1 MSPWRAH
8 AVRPRQW
15 PGMRVPQS
23 LRSGV
28 DAGPDCPDTM
38 FKVCGNTQP
47 TKKQTNRRN
56 DEFTSQCSD
65 KEASKPG
72 VDGAKS
78 SPRKCTVPVVRFVIV
93 CGAPVSSARVESYLD
108 NAEGN
113 GPQDCSKRLMDR
125 LHYLTKKELDA
136 QNYQHVTQLLHLVQ
150 VIAGFTDFD
159 EGLPVLLDNKLPDMI
174 RRRAMLTIL
183 AVPLAKFL
191 CETKADF
198 GLRLEAGRTLNVL
211 LQGITSSIRHEYKA
225 SPGMKAVM
233 KNLAALIQGA
243 GDFELQITTLEALF
257 RMMSRTDRGTVAREW
272 FPDPAVN
279 SAMLHIRD
287 SDFETLHQPAD
298 DNLTDFWVDFNT
310 SSHSI
315 SLFVVDKNNTDQDE
329 ADGWETVVIKSP
341 DVKFYMLSEC
351 MGDIRLEM
359 VLLRPACDISEVCA
373 ESNRD
378 KTAIFVL
385 KKSPDISRALDLSLG
400 KGKERQKVCAE
411 FYNDTLDVGYADDVG
426 LSRSIPC
433 RSCGVDNTMSAEALQ
448 LDTWAGQN
456 DMILNGKKS
465 QQLQICFSRNI
476 PVPPPL
482 SLGGELVPVT
492 TTAKGLGFTFDST
505 LSWQAHVK
513 SAVSKASSRLH
524 YLRLLTKQGMSVADL
539 VQVYLSLIRPILE
552 YGHVLLVG
560 CSDELSTSM
569 ERVQKRAVRI
579 ISLGGK
585 RTVPK
590 LPSLKERREAAALKL
605 FTAMIKPEHPLH
617 DLVPPQRSTATGP
630 TLSDLTME
638 AVVKPALVS
647 SFSQPHVSVAGTPVR
662 FSTCAAADSSVMED
676 DDIQSQLGKPPQPRT
691 GQKHVST
698 KGKVSVPAQ
707 TMASHFTSPVQVSG
721 SSAKPDKQKT
731 ENQCSVTSSTPRT
744 PVGKNTGAVQ
754 KKKVKTPLQM
764 VTSGQVSSSQ
774 RSGVKVSV
782 PLTFIRLGSS
792 QERRQ
797 QTEPDRSNTNDDT
810 DEVVPSSC
818 PMEDNMAVPDSQIS
832 QTENNASE
840 ATRDNADSIE
850 AIDPDQALYI
860 KARLR
865 ASDSPALST
874 VTERT
879 ESSRASTH
887 SPPSAKQ
894 RTAIS
899 MEPISEEQILPAKN
913 DKVSKQQKDKT
924 AKPPKKKAKVS
935 GTEVPSSQAEVE
947 PVRRRPRRAAAQA
960 ALSQFQHLSQ
970 DVVIPDSQPIE
981 PLPKPGKGRGM
992 AAGAKKTSTSIQ
1004 ARGTQRSPYDFCGRD
1019 DIPLEGRTDETSM
1032 ETVIPDSQPSQP
1044 PVSRRQDGKDQSKLG
1059 MKKTEGLSS
1068 RNQGKQK
1075 TQSQVKKAPRLA
1087 KSAYSPL
1094 SQDSAL
1100 DFKMTQRPSQ
1110 QPSGRK
1116 TMKENSAW
1124 DDFGSPRSIESMD
1137 SSIYDFKE
1145 DDQFSFQASG
1155 KQSSKAKPQ
1164 KNAPKGKASQKP
1176 KPRVPGKKKAQ
1187 GDSTSSCGAILKFFT
1202 SRNKKT
1208 PGGLSQEED
1217 NSPEGFRS
1225 TSDSDNRRST
1235 SPEEQKRSGHGAKE
1249 GKTGKKVTGGIGESH
1264 LEINYMEDNFG
1275 FDFDEVEQPKAAPKA
1290 KKNENKQSKH
1300 NSAVLSDSDAPLKKK
1315 PRKKPT
1321 GEEGVIET
1329 QMEDEESDVELMR
1342 EADVPSP
1349 MVTGFFPSP
1358 PEEDRNG
1365 EREDKDDRKET
1376 TISFSKETFY
1386 GSNKKQKLPSSTSIS
1401 KQSKVSDSRKVQKE
1415 KEEMLEKVTK
1425 LAEKYTKKMQEREEA
1440 RARQPSDSVHI
1451 EEYQSQPVQ
1460 DMSPSL
1466 ESDSTRRPASH
1477 SASTSPKESDAYG
1490 VDDGKKVQQG
1500 PSIFDTTDEDDSRTE
1515 RSWLLS
1521 KSKQKPKPQ
1530 INHQYGKD
1538 KMTSKPK
1545 LHWDH
1550 ETESTTSSWT
1560 PYNAREKATQ
1570 KERMKPK
1577 KGGKANK
1584 QPKKAGKGASHE
1596 DPPDTFGFE
1605 DDSLPS
1611 LEIERTKTFTTASS
1625 WAEEKGEMAA
1635 KKKRGRRVR
1644 SDKQVY
1650 KEDSDS
1656 DIDND
1661 NYDNLKHKASTP
1673 KSPVD
1678 KRRKSKSSASHSN
1691 SHITASDKETLESWN
1706 KEEHM
1711 KVSKQMATSRRF
1723 LDAVHVEI
1731 FKTPKQ
1737 PTAHRNA
1744 APHKKKGYKELKVNV
1759 NKTPTPK
1766 ALKSGSGKEMA
1777 KAKSSR
1783 GLDLNSS
1790 FDPDRWVDSDVP
1802 GFLSD
1807 SQSDGQS
1814 GYLSESSVVPGF
1826 LSGNESGFLTEE
1838 DNEVVHNE
1846 LSSILPSGTCL
1857 ASSNVTEDNV
1867 PASPCLSVI
1876 THISSVKSHFTG
1888 SHKASD
1894 KMSISY
1900 EADEEDHADGKS
1912 TSPSTTVRPS
1922 ASTLKRKYGSD
1933 SEDDDFPPVSLGL
1946 QDMGG
1951 GRITL
1956 HPMKTIKKSLPAPTL
1971 SLNTSEVSDGD
1982 LNMTG
1987 DSMEDSLTPPEDV
2000 GLGGVLNSFNAQIM
2014 KNIQHKKKQL
2024 DSFSRNTLKSTQ
2036 KEVKGLWKGQMGR
2049 RMRVQEDFKGNL
2061 LHELDF
2067 LEKEMANLQA
2077 CEEKALKLFEN
2088 QQKLLS
2094 TARITHEQRFRKIV
2108 QMEEDFHKT
2117 LAELDREQE
2126 QQQISLRENLCAKAQ
2141 EMSNNFLKNI
2151 QQEEMKNMR
2160 KVLHNM
2166 FL

>member
-1 MSPWRAH
+1 MP
-8 AVRPRQW
+8 VRK
-15 PGMRVPQS
+15 VPPS
-23 LRSGV
+23 EVLESILFSG
-28 DAGPDCPDTM
+28 GS
-38 FKVCGNTQP
+38 
-47 TKKQTNRRN
+47 
-56 DEFTSQCSD
+56 ETSFFC
-65 KEASKPG
+65 
-72 VDGAKS
+72 
-78 SPRKCTVPVVRFVIV
+78 
-93 CGAPVSSARVESYLD
+93 RVESYLD

-174 RRRAMLTIL
+174 ELVFKKAVSESQKMGRVSEPIQMSMEQVMDTITSIAEYNMEGRRAMLTIL

-287 SDFETLHQPAD
+287 SDFETDCRKFLNILNKSLGAKRSVFSFPCKGAYLGTEKLQRPAD

-315 SLFVVDKNNTDQDE
+315 SLFVVDKNNADQDE

-400 KGKERQKVCAE
+400 KGKERQK
-411 FYNDTLDVGYADDVG
+411 
-426 LSRSIPC
+426 
-433 RSCGVDNTMSAEALQ
+433 
-448 LDTWAGQN
+448 
-456 DMILNGKKS
+456 
-465 QQLQICFSRNI
+465 
-476 PVPPPL
+476 
-482 SLGGELVPVT
+482 
-492 TTAKGLGFTFDST
+492 
-505 LSWQAHVK
+505 
-513 SAVSKASSRLH
+513 
-524 YLRLLTKQGMSVADL
+524 
-539 VQVYLSLIRPILE
+539 
-552 YGHVLLVG
+552 
-560 CSDELSTSM
+560 
-569 ERVQKRAVRI
+569 
-579 ISLGGK
+579 
-585 RTVPK
+585 
-590 LPSLKERREAAALKL
+590 
-605 FTAMIKPEHPLH
+605 
-617 DLVPPQRSTATGP
+617 
-630 TLSDLTME
+630 
-638 AVVKPALVS
+638 
-647 SFSQPHVSVAGTPVR
+647 PHVSVAGTPVR

-676 DDIQSQLGKPPQPRT
+676 DDIQSQLRKPPQPGT
-691 GQKHVST
+691 AQKHVST

-721 SSAKPDKQKT
+721 SSAKPADKQKT
-731 ENQCSVTSSTPRT
+731 ENHCSVTSSTPRT

-832 QTENNASE
+832 QTENNAPE
-840 ATRDNADSIE
+840 ATGDNADSIE

-913 DKVSKQQKDKT
+913 NKVSKQQKDKA

-935 GTEVPSSQAEVE
+935 GTEVPSSQPEVE

-992 AAGAKKTSTSIQ
+992 ATGAKKTSTSIQ
-1004 ARGTQRSPYDFCGRD
+1004 ASTQRSPYDFCGRD
-1019 DIPLEGRTDETSM
+1019 DMTLERRTDETSM

-1044 PVSRRQDGKDQSKLG
+1044 PVSKRQDGKDQSKWG

-1116 TMKENSAW
+1116 TMKEKSAW

-1145 DDQFSFQASG
+1145 DDQFSFQGSG

-1264 LEINYMEDNFG
+1264 LEKNYMEDNFG
-1275 FDFDEVEQPKAAPKA
+1275 FDFDEVEQPKAAPKT

-1321 GEEGVIET
+1321 EEESGSRSKGPLTDSTNTATKPKKNTTGSSKNNGGKGQRPKSKGGAKWRGVIET

-1342 EADVPSP
+1342 EADAPSP

-1440 RARQPSDSVHI
+1440 RARQPSDSVDI

-1466 ESDSTRRPASH
+1466 ESESTRRPASH

-1490 VDDGKKVQQG
+1490 VDDGEVDDDDDDDDESHRAVVSFQNLCKSLVQKSSSKANSSKKVRQG

-1611 LEIERTKTFTTASS
+1611 LEIERTKPFTTASS

-1644 SDKQVY
+1644 SDKVY

-1691 SHITASDKETLESWN
+1691 SHITASDKEMLEPWN

-1912 TSPSTTVRPS
+1912 TSIASIVSGPSTTVRPS

-1956 HPMKTIKKSLPAPTL
+1956 HPKKTIKKSLPAPTL

>member
-1 MSPWRAH
+1 MP
-8 AVRPRQW
+8 VRK
-15 PGMRVPQS
+15 VPPS
-23 LRSGV
+23 EVLESILFSG
-28 DAGPDCPDTM
+28 GS
-38 FKVCGNTQP
+38 
-47 TKKQTNRRN
+47 
-56 DEFTSQCSD
+56 ETSFFC
-65 KEASKPG
+65 
-72 VDGAKS
+72 
-78 SPRKCTVPVVRFVIV
+78 
-93 CGAPVSSARVESYLD
+93 RVESYLD

-174 RRRAMLTIL
+174 RRRAMLTVL

-211 LQGITSSIRHEYKA
+211 LQGITSSIRHEYKT

-233 KNLAALIQGA
+233 KNLAKLIQGA

-287 SDFETLHQPAD
+287 SDFETLQQPAD

-385 KKSPDISRALDLSLG
+385 KKSPDIPRALDLSLG
-400 KGKERQKVCAE
+400 KGKERQK
-411 FYNDTLDVGYADDVG
+411 
-426 LSRSIPC
+426 
-433 RSCGVDNTMSAEALQ
+433 
-448 LDTWAGQN
+448 
-456 DMILNGKKS
+456 
-465 QQLQICFSRNI
+465 
-476 PVPPPL
+476 
-482 SLGGELVPVT
+482 
-492 TTAKGLGFTFDST
+492 
-505 LSWQAHVK
+505 
-513 SAVSKASSRLH
+513 
-524 YLRLLTKQGMSVADL
+524 
-539 VQVYLSLIRPILE
+539 
-552 YGHVLLVG
+552 
-560 CSDELSTSM
+560 
-569 ERVQKRAVRI
+569 
-579 ISLGGK
+579 
-585 RTVPK
+585 
-590 LPSLKERREAAALKL
+590 
-605 FTAMIKPEHPLH
+605 
-617 DLVPPQRSTATGP
+617 
-630 TLSDLTME
+630 
-638 AVVKPALVS
+638 
-647 SFSQPHVSVAGTPVR
+647 PHVSVAGTPVR

-691 GQKHVST
+691 AQKHVST

-721 SSAKPDKQKT
+721 SSANPDKQKT

-832 QTENNASE
+832 QTENNAPE
-840 ATRDNADSIE
+840 ATMDNVDSIE
-850 AIDPDQALYI
+850 AVDPDQALYI

-992 AAGAKKTSTSIQ
+992 ATGAKKTSTSIQ

-1019 DIPLEGRTDETSM
+1019 DITLEGRTDETSM

-1068 RNQGKQK
+1068 RNQSKQK

-1116 TMKENSAW
+1116 AMKEKSAW
-1124 DDFGSPRSIESMD
+1124 DDFGSPRSMESMD

-1164 KNAPKGKASQKP
+1164 KNVPKGKASQKP
-1176 KPRVPGKKKAQ
+1176 KPRVPGKKKSQ

-1321 GEEGVIET
+1321 GEEGVIKT

-1440 RARQPSDSVHI
+1440 QAQQPSDSVHI

-1490 VDDGKKVQQG
+1490 VDDGKKVRQG

-1611 LEIERTKTFTTASS
+1611 LEIERTKPFTTASS

-1691 SHITASDKETLESWN
+1691 SHITASDKEMLEPWN

-1912 TSPSTTVRPS
+1912 TSIASIISGKCPSTTVRPS

-1956 HPMKTIKKSLPAPTL
+1956 HPKKTIKKSLPAPTL